1 MKFGDLFDNIVV
13 CAQEAK
19 TYYELNAE
27 GECFNRLDEIVK
39 SINLIRDFHEKY
51 ESMVCSAAGAVQ
63 RYGRILGS
71 RACHCRGNRMSYGRC
86 SACKR
91 A

>member
-51 ESMVCSAAGAVQ
+51 ESMVRSAAAKV
-63 RYGRILGS
+63 RRHGRGPGS
-71 RACHCRGNRMSYGRC
+71 PVYRWPGPRASRGRC